1 MRELVF
7 DPIIRTTIKLLEK
20 QIEKIKDPIVATFL
34 VGGFGRNPYLHY
46 KIKDNFKIEE
56 NGRIVGYK
64 CGTLYDDE
72 KGNLAAMRG
81 ALYYGLDGS
90 RKPTQTD
97 IIESSYDGVQDA
109 SGTHHDGF
117 VAENYDM
124 IICYGNSV
132 LMCISY

>member
-1 MRELVF
+1 
-7 DPIIRTTIKLLEK
+7 
-20 QIEKIKDPIVATFL
+20 
-34 VGGFGRNPYLHY
+34 
-46 KIKDNFKIEE
+46 
-56 NGRIVGYK
+56 
-64 CGTLYDDE
+64 
-72 KGNLAAMRG
+72 MRG

-117 VAENYDM
+117 VPENYDM